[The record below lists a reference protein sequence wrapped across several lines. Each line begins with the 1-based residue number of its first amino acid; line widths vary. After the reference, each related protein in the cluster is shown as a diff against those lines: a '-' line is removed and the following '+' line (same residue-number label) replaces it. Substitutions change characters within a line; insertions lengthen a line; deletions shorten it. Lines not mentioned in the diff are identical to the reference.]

1 MKAPSLTPIPTPL
14 PQRLRQA
21 RATVLPLVVFLS
33 AIVVIACLWQG
44 RISAPTMVGQVDGAL
59 ANVSSHQVGV
69 LAGLQVA
76 RFQKVRAGEFIASVV
91 IADPKLVEASL
102 AVIRSEIEMLR
113 TDLATVI
120 PQKRYAVDH
129 AQLRLGWMKERAD
142 LAAAKV
148 NMQLAEIELWR
159 SDELFK
165 DKIIAPSEHDYA
177 KATYDALKEQVAEL
191 TRLVAEGDATFK
203 SLSANN
209 PADASQALGDP
220 LLTAIGN
227 QEAKLRLTEAQ
238 LSPVT
243 LRAPIDGT
251 VTAVYFRSGEAVTPG
266 QPIITIAADKPTR
279 IIGYFRPPIGG
290 APKPGATV
298 QIRTRSVRRE
308 IGTAQILDIGG
319 QLEALPLA
327 LQSGVKLAG
336 VELALPINL
345 SLPPNLEVR
354 PGELVDISLTPT
366 TD

>member
-1 MKAPSLTPIPTPL
+1 MKAPQSYPHSPPL
-14 PQRLRQA
+14 PQRLRQT

-59 ANVSSHQVGV
+59 ANVQFASGQG
-69 LAGLQVA
+69 AGGTRVA
-76 RFQKVRAGEFIASVV
+76 RFQKGAGREFIASVV

-148 NMQLAEIELWR
+148 NMQLAEIGLWR

-177 KATYDALKEQVAEL
+177 KATCDALKEPKWPNWPGWWPKGMPPSNRFPPIIRR
-191 TRLVAEGDATFK
+191 TP
-203 SLSANN
+203 SA
-209 PADASQALGDP
+209 SGS

-227 QEAKLRLTEAQ
+227 RETKLRLTEAQ

-243 LRAPIDGT
+243 LRAPIART
-251 VTAVYFRSGEAVTPG
+251 VTAVYFRSGAE
-266 QPIITIAADKPTR
+266 TR
-279 IIGYFRPPIGG
+279 DARTAHHHHCGG
-290 APKPGATV
+290 
-298 QIRTRSVRRE
+298 
-308 IGTAQILDIGG
+308 
-319 QLEALPLA
+319 
-327 LQSGVKLAG
+327 
-336 VELALPINL
+336 
-345 SLPPNLEVR
+345 
-354 PGELVDISLTPT
+354 
-366 TD
+366 